1 MSANAARTD
10 LVSGPSDYYRD
21 DVAVSR
27 GQWADIARLALE
39 LLGLPIPRSRY
50 DATVTTVR
58 LRAGVEQRPSDTPTE
73 VPQAW

>member
-10 LVSGPSDYYRD
+10 LVSGPADYYRD
-21 DVAVSR
+21 DVPVSR

-39 LLGLPIPRSRY
+39 LLGLPIPKSRY

-58 LRAGVEQRPSDTPTE
+58 LRAAVEQQPSRQTPP
-73 VPQAW
+73 VPEAW